1 MSVTLHTW
9 VSIYHMIVFLLHKF
23 KMMTSSDA
31 VLGFPGFLRWGG
43 GGQKMAQND
52 IKILSNSVSQKLYFI
67 WLWLLAHMCKMMISS
82 AIIFF
87 FFKILIFQV
96 FQSSS
101 VNVKRKFWG
110 VSHLLHMCVIFPEKI
125 NKIVHNLKVILR
137 KPCWV
142 SFIYGVTVSVA
153 GEVRVLV
160 TSK

>member
-1 MSVTLHTW
+1 
-9 VSIYHMIVFLLHKF
+9 
-23 KMMTSSDA
+23 
-31 VLGFPGFLRWGG
+31 
-43 GGQKMAQND
+43 MAQND

-82 AIIFF
+82 AIFFFFFFFQNFFFFFF